1 MSGSALQSAPP
12 AAEAPSQGVLIIL
25 VGSLRLDVW
34 TGSAQL
40 AGRQLRLSK
49 TELRVLLYL
58 AQRAGRAVPTAE
70 LLTAVWGSS
79 VPASGTANRVKSC
92 IRRLREKIEL
102 DPGHPHYILTVRGGG
117 YLIPKLVL

>member
-1 MSGSALQSAPP
+1 MPGSDLQFAPP
-12 AAEAPSQGVLIIL
+12 ASEVPSQGVPIIV
-25 VGSLRLDVW
+25 VGSLQLDAW
-34 TGSAQL
+34 TGRAHL

-49 TELRVLLYL
+49 AELSVLLYL

-79 VPASGTANRVKSC
+79 EPASGTANRVKSC

-102 DPGHPHYILTVRGGG
+102 DPGHPQYILTVRGGG
-117 YLIPKLVL
+117 YF